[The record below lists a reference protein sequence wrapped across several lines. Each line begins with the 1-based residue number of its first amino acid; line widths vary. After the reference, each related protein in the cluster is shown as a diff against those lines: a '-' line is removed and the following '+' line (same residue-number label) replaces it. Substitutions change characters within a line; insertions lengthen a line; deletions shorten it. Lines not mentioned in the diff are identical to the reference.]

1 MIQGH
6 GDDAYRYGHTI
17 RADFSSNVWYGPL
30 DPGLQKHLQEKIGT
44 ITHYPDAG
52 AERAQ
57 IAASRHYDVAPE
69 KVLATN
75 GATEALYL
83 FAQAYQGRSATT
95 LFPAFAE
102 YEDACRLHNIDIH
115 YQSSET
121 LSPDSRFHT
130 DMVFIC
136 NPNNPTGAALPLE
149 TLTILLQSHPTT
161 TFLIDESYIEFTRA
175 TTSLLPHLGQ
185 YSNVILLRS
194 LTKSSRI
201 PGLRIGFALGASAL
215 IGRLRQYKMP
225 WSVNRL
231 ALEAACYIFQ
241 HPHPLPL
248 STLLD
253 RTATWRSE
261 LQAATG
267 WIIHPSDT
275 HYFLIESRSPAAPA
289 PTPAQAPA
297 STPPPTQAP
306 ISAVAPQ
313 SASAPA
319 PTPAPI
325 PAATL
330 KQWLIDHHGL
340 LIRDASNF
348 RGLTPFHF
356 RVACQSPEHN
366 RLLTEALR
374 QCSQTGC

>member
-30 DPGLQKHLQEKIGT
+30 DAGLQKYLQEKVAT

-52 AERAQ
+52 AEGAQ
-57 IAASRHYDVAPE
+57 AAASRHYGLAPE
-69 KVLATN
+69 QVLATN
-75 GATEALYL
+75 GGTEALYL
-83 FAQAYQGRSATT
+83 FAQAHRGCSATI

-102 YEDACRLHNIDIH
+102 YEDACRLHGIDIH
-115 YQSSET
+115 EQSAET
-121 LSPDSRFHT
+121 LSPDSHFHT
-130 DMVFIC
+130 DLVFIC
-136 NPNNPTGAALPLE
+136 NPNNPTGTALPVE
-149 TLTILLQSHPTT
+149 TLTHLLQSHPTT
-161 TFLIDESYIEFTRA
+161 IFLIDESYIEFTRT
-175 TTSLLPHLGQ
+175 TTSLLPHLAQ

-201 PGLRIGFALGASAL
+201 PGLRIGFALGAAPL

-231 ALEAACYIFQ
+231 ALEAASYIFE
-241 HPHPLPL
+241 HPDQLPL

-253 RTATWRSE
+253 QTAIWRNKLKE
-261 LQAATG
+261 ATG
-267 WIIHPSDT
+267 WIIHPTDT
-275 HYFLIESRSPAAPA
+275 HYFLVEGRLPAAD
-289 PTPAQAPA
+289 
-297 STPPPTQAP
+297 
-306 ISAVAPQ
+306 
-313 SASAPA
+313 
-319 PTPAPI
+319 
-325 PAATL
+325 L
-330 KQWLIDHHGL
+330 KKLLIDHHGL

-366 RLLTEALR
+366 LLLTEALR
-374 QCSQTGC
+374 QCSQTGR